1 MLKRSTITM
10 LAFLAIALFGAGT
23 ARADTSFSCT
33 VTRVLEWADRVDV
46 ACSNTITINGDLV
59 QFFAIAKT
67 DAARASR
74 WMSTAVSA
82 LLAGKPFVVL
92 FGDTPAGNIPNCP
105 SNNCRT
111 PYAFG
116 VQR

>member
-1 MLKRSTITM
+1 MRKRSTITM

-33 VTRVLEWADRVDV
+33 VTRVLDRVDV

-74 WMSTAVSA
+74 WMSTAV
-82 LLAGKPFVVL
+82 KPSLIVTRRGEGYMVSTE
-92 FGDTPAGNIPNCP
+92 TPSSSETI
-105 SNNCRT
+105 
-111 PYAFG
+111 
-116 VQR
+116 